1 VTWERRKMFDVFLE
15 KRARKEIAVVRD
27 CRDKYLELTTHYGD
41 EAKRQRDELSYLE
54 TKMRSLHDTGQ
65 LKEAV
70 ELARRH
76 KALAKSLKYS
86 DNMCALMRDQ
96 SQLLANLMDALENLY
111 IAEAYFVIIR
121 LIPERQ
127 LPRLL
132 KNPNNV
138 HKVHDVCYKLNEHLW
153 DYINR
158 FGVENQQGEEAIA
171 NVDKVAQTLQEKMGI
186 TVEAKDADDL
196 KYLSDVLG
204 NLNSEVYEDKSIG
217 AARVTANRV

>member
-1 VTWERRKMFDVFLE
+1 
-15 KRARKEIAVVRD
+15 
-27 CRDKYLELTTHYGD
+27 
-41 EAKRQRDELSYLE
+41 
-54 TKMRSLHDTGQ
+54 
-65 LKEAV
+65 
-70 ELARRH
+70 
-76 KALAKSLKYS
+76 
-86 DNMCALMRDQ
+86 
-96 SQLLANLMDALENLY
+96 MDALENLY

-204 NLNSEVYEDKSIG
+204 NLNSEVYEDKKVG
-217 AARVTANRV
+217 AARVTAKRV

>member
-1 VTWERRKMFDVFLE
+1 
-15 KRARKEIAVVRD
+15 
-27 CRDKYLELTTHYGD
+27 
-41 EAKRQRDELSYLE
+41 
-54 TKMRSLHDTGQ
+54 
-65 LKEAV
+65 
-70 ELARRH
+70 
-76 KALAKSLKYS
+76 
-86 DNMCALMRDQ
+86 
-96 SQLLANLMDALENLY
+96 
-111 IAEAYFVIIR
+111 